1 MIGIALYGKNGHQIT
16 DFVNSIKGA
25 CFCGTFGFSVSGVKE
40 YKSEAELLNDPS
52 VTFVSVCA
60 EMRSEQGK
68 IIRRLLSAGKDVYAE
83 KPLATSAEEIKELFA
98 YAREKGRFLG
108 EMSDTVFQEPYA
120 TMKKLIRSGT
130 IGRVIQVHV
139 QKSYPYADWR
149 PQDEN
154 RDGGLIRQCAVHA
167 VRIIEQG
174 VGLKIVDRQGFETS
188 LGNPVKGGGLKI
200 AASLIFTTESGAI
213 CSVDANYLNPE
224 GNKTWSHE
232 YVSVFGEKGTI
243 EADAQKRSL
252 TITDSE
258 ERRSVVC
265 TQTDKNFYLQSV
277 IDYLNGIGERPLTE
291 DAEMRPSVI
300 LSEVKEMVDFN
311 SQM

>member
-16 DFVNSIKGA
+16 DFVNSIQGA
-25 CFCGTFGFSVSGVKE
+25 CLCGSYGFSVAGVKE

-60 EMRSEQGK
+60 EMRSEQGE
-68 IIRRLLSAGKDVYAE
+68 IIRRLLTAGKDVYAE

-98 YAREKGRFLG
+98 FAREKGRFLG

-120 TMKKLIRSGT
+120 TMKKLIQSGT
-130 IGRVIQVHV
+130 IGRVIQAHV

-154 RDGGLIRQCAVHA
+154 RDGGLIRQCAIHA

-174 VGLKIVDRQGFETS
+174 IGLKIIDWQGFETS
-188 LGNPVKGGGLKI
+188 LGNPVEGGGLKI
-200 AASLIFTTESGAI
+200 AASLIFKTESGAV
-213 CSVDANYLNPE
+213 CSVDANYLNPK
-224 GNKTWSHE
+224 GNKSWSHE
-232 YVSVFGEKGTI
+232 FVSVFGEKGTI
-243 EADAQKRSL
+243 EVDAQKRSI

-258 ERRSVVC
+258 EKRSIVC
-265 TQTDKNFYLQSV
+265 AQTDKCFYLQSV
-277 IDYLNGIGERPLTE
+277 IDYLNGIGLRPLTE
-291 DAEMRPSVI
+291 KEEMRPAIIV
-300 LSEVKEMVDFN
+300 SELKKFIQKNEDV
-311 SQM
+311 